1 MRFSIMRS
9 AAVLAMRAAA
19 ALVLVL
25 SIHGQAPQ
33 APKDQAPAAP
43 PAPVAPA
50 AEVSPTRV
58 SPTAAVD
65 PKTYVIE
72 AEDIVSV
79 RVWREPEMSGLFTVR
94 PDGKISLHLVGEV
107 QAGGLTPDQLQ
118 TKVIEA
124 LQSVMNRPQVVVA
137 VQDVRSKRYFISG
150 EVNRPGQ
157 YQLVSKIS
165 IMEALSMAGG
175 FREFANIKGIKVMR
189 GQERIKFNYKEVIKG
204 KKLEQNIELK
214 PGDHIVVP

>member
-1 MRFSIMRS
+1 MSFSKTRF
-9 AAVLAMRAAA
+9 AAGIVLA
-19 ALVLVL
+19 L
-25 SIHGQAPQ
+25 SLQGQPAQ
-33 APKDQAPAAP
+33 TAKDTKDPRETPPTAPATP
-43 PAPVAPA
+43 PVAEGAPSRLGA
-50 AEVSPTRV
+50 
-58 SPTAAVD
+58 TAAVD
-65 PKTYVIE
+65 PKTYVVE
-72 AEDIVSV
+72 SEDIISI

-124 LQSVMNRPQVVVA
+124 LQTVMNRPQVVVA
-137 VQDVRSKRYFISG
+137 VHEVRSKRYFISG

-157 YQLVSKIS
+157 YQLVTKIT

-175 FREFANIKGIKVMR
+175 FREFANMKGIKVMR
-189 GQERIKFNYKEVIKG
+189 GNERIKFNYKDVIKG
-204 KKLEQNIELK
+204 NKLDQNIELK

>member
-1 MRFSIMRS
+1 MSFSIMRF
-9 AAVLAMRAAA
+9 AAGIVLA
-19 ALVLVL
+19 L
-25 SIHGQAPQ
+25 SLPGQPAQPS
-33 APKDQAPAAP
+33 KDAKDPREVAP
-43 PAPVAPA
+43 PTAAAPVAETA
-50 AEVSPTRV
+50 PTRV
-58 SPTAAVD
+58 GATAAVD

-72 AEDIVSV
+72 AEDIVSI

-107 QAGGLTPDQLQ
+107 QAGGLTPSQLE

-124 LQSVMNRPQVVVA
+124 LQTVMNRPQVVVS
-137 VQDVRSKRYFISG
+137 VQDVRSKRYYISG

-157 YQLVSKIS
+157 YQLVTKIT

-175 FREFANIKGIKVMR
+175 FREFADIKGIKLMR
-189 GQERIKFNYKEVIKG
+189 GNERIKFNYKDVIKG

>member
-1 MRFSIMRS
+1 MSFSMMRL
-9 AAVLAMRAAA
+9 AAGMALA
-19 ALVLVL
+19 L
-25 SIHGQAPQ
+25 SLQGQPAQTSKDAKDPRETAP
-33 APKDQAPAAP
+33 PAAP
-43 PAPVAPA
+43 APPLAEA
-50 AEVSPTRV
+50 APTRLGA
-58 SPTAAVD
+58 TAAVD

-72 AEDIVSV
+72 SEDIVSI

-124 LQSVMNRPQVVVA
+124 LQTVMNRPQVVVA
-137 VQDVRSKRYFISG
+137 VQDVRSKRYYISG

-157 YQLVSKIS
+157 YQLVTRIT

-175 FREFANIKGIKVMR
+175 FREFADIKGIKVMR
-189 GQERIKFNYKEVIKG
+189 GSERIKFNYKDVIKG
-204 KKLEQNIELK
+204 KKLDQNIELK